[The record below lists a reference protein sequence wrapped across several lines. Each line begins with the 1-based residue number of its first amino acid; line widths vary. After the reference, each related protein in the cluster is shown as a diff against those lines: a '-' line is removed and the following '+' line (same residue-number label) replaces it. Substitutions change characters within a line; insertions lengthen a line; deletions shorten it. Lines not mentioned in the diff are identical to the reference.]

1 MTHKSNP
8 CVWLPTRPDLT
19 YEALQKPKCIR
30 YIYASAA
37 QRGGQLPGCY
47 ADRVTFGMR
56 LDRDVAA
63 KKRLIT
69 RMKLQM

>member
-1 MTHKSNP
+1 MRLCRSRN
-8 CVWLPTRPDLT
+8 
-19 YEALQKPKCIR
+19 AFG

-47 ADRVTFGMR
+47 TDRVTFGMR

-63 KKRLIT
+63 KKRLIA

>member
-1 MTHKSNP
+1 MRLCRSRNAFGAN
-8 CVWLPTRPDLT
+8 D
-19 YEALQKPKCIR
+19 
-30 YIYASAA
+30 IYAGAA

-63 KKRLIT
+63 KKRLIA